1 MAIKEFEEENMK
13 LKSIIESGI
22 IENRED
28 IRILTS
34 DMTRMPLERGLN
46 YDVIKI
52 YSDGDITCIVTG
64 KTKEEDDKEV
74 TDKNM
79 MEYAIAIKKYC
90 DGSPCEECVFYNIGR
105 EQCVLHTVMP
115 YEWGVGGDEEED

>member
-1 MAIKEFEEENMK
+1 MK

-22 IENRED
+22 IENTED
-28 IRILTS
+28 ISIFTS

-46 YDVIKI
+46 YDVTKI
-52 YSDGDITCIVTG
+52 YADGDITCIVTG

-79 MEYAIAIKKYC
+79 MEYAVAIKKYC
-90 DGSPCEECVFYNIGR
+90 GGMPCERCVFYNIR
-105 EQCVLHTVMP
+105 SERCVIQITMP
-115 YEWGVGGDEEED
+115 YEWGVGEEED